1 MHFGF
6 NTAVR
11 SLLASQRSLY
21 IVNHNISNM
30 NTKGYSRQQGA
41 QRATSPYSL
50 PGIGFLGTGTEI
62 YDISR
67 VRDSYVDFKYW
78 NENAPRGEWLI
89 KRETLSE
96 LEKIFG
102 EPSDSSFRRYID
114 DFFTALDN
122 MSKNPSDFSY
132 REPVREN
139 ALALAKHIN
148 ETAARLHE
156 LREETKVSIDTKV
169 RKINSIATQIASLN
183 RQIYSNEL
191 DGRKANDLRDRRDL
205 LIDEL
210 SQIVNV
216 RVDESKDGKFRVNIS
231 GVSIVDHTDVNYM
244 SVDVDEDT
252 DIISIRWSNGSS
264 VKLRSGEL
272 KGLLD
277 LYNGDGQNN
286 TYRGIPYYQRRLN
299 DFALG
304 FAEGFNAQHANGI
317 KLGGGQGG
325 AFFAFDPDNPAATI
339 TLHQDIIDD
348 LANIAAAGSEP
359 GSAEDNRNLLELI
372 KLRENGNFFDGSLG
386 IKGTPDDFLKSII
399 SNLAVDSMQGI
410 RMYDTQNLILKNIES
425 KRDSISGVSY
435 DEEMADMVRFQHT
448 YAASARMISTLDMI
462 MDVTINRLGLVGR

>member
-1 MHFGF
+1 
-6 NTAVR
+6 
-11 SLLASQRSLY
+11 
-21 IVNHNISNM
+21 
-30 NTKGYSRQQGA
+30 
-41 QRATSPYSL
+41 
-50 PGIGFLGTGTEI
+50 
-62 YDISR
+62 
-67 VRDSYVDFKYW
+67 
-78 NENAPRGEWLI
+78 
-89 KRETLSE
+89 
-96 LEKIFG
+96 
-102 EPSDSSFRRYID
+102 
-114 DFFTALDN
+114 

-139 ALALAKHIN
+139 ALALTKHIN

-216 RVDESKDGKFRVNIS
+216 RVDESKDGKLRVNIS

-286 TYRGIPYYQRRLN
+286 TYRGIPYYQRKLN

-304 FAEGFNAQHANGI
+304 FAEAFNEQHKEGFKLNSTDNG
-317 KLGGGQGG
+317 GD
-325 AFFAFDPDNPAATI
+325 FFYVDTDNPAATI
-339 TLHQDIIDD
+339 TLHQDILTD
-348 LANIAAAGSEP
+348 LANIAAAGSSP
-359 GSAEDNRNLLELI
+359 GNAEDNRNLLELI
-372 KLRENGNFFDGSLG
+372 AQRDNGDFFHG
-386 IKGTPDDFLKSII
+386 IQDTHGEDFPKGTPDDFLKSII

-425 KRDSISGVSY
+425 KRIPY
-435 DEEMADMVRFQHT
+435 Q
-448 YAASARMISTLDMI
+448 
-462 MDVTINRLGLVGR
+462 GLL